1 MYKVFTEN
9 KAVSFDCK
17 SEDELKNIFHDH
29 KFIEAAGGIV
39 EHQGKYLFILRHGMW
54 DIPKGKLDKNE
65 TPEVAAVREIE
76 EECGLHNPV
85 IISKLT
91 DTFHT
96 YEHKGK
102 NVLKKTYWYLLKTT
116 ENKLNLTPQTEE
128 GITEVKLFDKNQLH
142 EIKSNTYLSI
152 LEVIIAL
159 EEKSD
164 H

>member
-9 KAVSFDCK
+9 NAVSFDCK
-17 SEDELKNIFHDH
+17 SEDELKKVFHDH

-39 EHQGKYLFILRHGMW
+39 EHQGKYLFILRNNFW
-54 DIPKGKLDKNE
+54 DIPKGKLDQDE
-65 TPEVAAVREIE
+65 TPEIDVVTEIE
-76 EECGLHNPV
+76 QECGLHQPV

-102 NVLKKTYWYLLKTT
+102 NVLKKTYWYLLKST
-116 ENKLNLTPQTEE
+116 EKNLNMTPQTEE
-128 GITEVKLFDKNQLH
+128 GITEVRLFDKNQFS

-152 LEVIIAL
+152 LEVITRL
-159 EEKSD
+159 EENLNR
-164 H
+164 